1 MPGDV
6 FQTTHSVF
14 NSFVV
19 VMLRLLAIL
28 ILLGLWLALLVAQQ
42 SPALL
47 MRGQA
52 YAPG

>member
-1 MPGDV
+1 MIGVV
-6 FQTTHSVF
+6 FQTTRSVID
-14 NSFVV
+14 SVLV
-19 VMLRLLAIL
+19 SLLRLLAIL

-47 MRGQA
+47 IRGQA